1 MENATTVFLVLSFD
15 FETCPRLNRGVS
27 FLKSGGVER
36 FHGMFQCFYRYVQI
50 YIYILEIFCVLG
62 EKKETGND

>member
-36 FHGMFQCFYRYVQI
+36 FHVSMFLSLRSNI
-50 YIYILEIFCVLG
+50 YIYIGDILRFRR
-62 EKKETGND
+62 EKGDR

>member
-36 FHGMFQCFYRYVQI
+36 FHGMFQCFYRSNI
-50 YIYILEIFCVLG
+50 YIYILEIVCVLG
-62 EKKETGND
+62 EKKEAGND